1 MMPKGFRP
9 GLPLTICAQLGM
21 IVLVGL
27 GTWQARKVG
36 PKTDLLAS
44 IEAGLA
50 AAPIQLPVH
59 LDDPTTLNYHRVAF
73 AGTVLDRAP
82 VKVFATSLSGKS
94 GYHIYAPVRKHHG
107 MVVAVNFGWVPFH
120 QKEMPALPSGDITV
134 TGVLRTSAT
143 PGSMTPPNDAAGG
156 NWFTADVHEMAAHW
170 GLRTK
175 EYYHFRVF
183 SDHVGAADALPQGG
197 QVRVDIPNDHLQYAI
212 TWYGLALTLLGVY
225 IAFGFKRGRE
235 G

>member
-1 MMPKGFRP
+1 MPKGFKP
-9 GLPLTICAQLGM
+9 GVALTVCAGLAM
-21 IVLVGL
+21 VVLIGL
-27 GTWQARKVG
+27 GTWQAKKVG
-36 PKTDLLAS
+36 PKTDLLAR

-50 AAPIQLPVH
+50 AAPVPLPVH
-59 LDDPTTLNYHRVAF
+59 LDDPLSLEYHRVSF
-73 AGTVLDRAP
+73 TGTVLDREP
-82 VKVFATSLSGKS
+82 IKVSATSMSGKA
-94 GYHIYAPVRKHHG
+94 GYHVYAPVQKRHG
-107 MVVAVNFGWVPFH
+107 MVVVVNFGWIPFH
-120 QKEMPALPSGDITV
+120 QKEIPALPSGDITV

-156 NWFTADVHEMAAHW
+156 NWFTADVHEMAAYW

-175 EYYHFRVF
+175 EYYHFRIF
-183 SDHVGAADALPQGG
+183 SDHVGQPGALPQGG

-235 G
+235 E

>member
-1 MMPKGFRP
+1 MPKGFKP
-9 GLPLTICAQLGM
+9 GLPLTVCALLGL
-21 IVLVGL
+21 IVLIGL
-27 GTWQARKVG
+27 GTWQARKIG
-36 PKTDLLAS
+36 PKTELLAR

-50 AAPIQLPVH
+50 AEPIQLPVH
-59 LDDPTTLNYHRVAF
+59 LDDPTTLDYRRVTF
-73 AGTVLDRAP
+73 TGDVLDKTP
-82 VKVFATSLSGKS
+82 IKVSATSLSGQA
-94 GYHIYAPVRKHHG
+94 GYHLYLPVRKRHG

-120 QKEMPALPSGDITV
+120 QKEIPALPSGEITV

-156 NWFTADVHEMAAHW
+156 NWFTADVHEMAAFW

-183 SDHVGAADALPQGG
+183 SDQIGAPDALPEGA
-197 QVRVDIPNDHLQYAI
+197 QVRVDIPNDHLQYAL
-212 TWYGLALTLLGVY
+212 TWYGLAMTLLGVY

-235 G
+235 E